1 MDRHA
6 IMETVLHLSV
16 PVREALAADD
26 NTLRFFFAYDGDTRD
41 ASEIR
46 ADLVIRLA
54 KGHVWAPLAK
64 CSNFNPACGCQGHS
78 RDEMMV
84 EFSGGVQRR
93 SAA

>member
-26 NTLRFFFAYDGDTRD
+26 NTLRFFFAHDGEARD

-46 ADLVIRLA
+46 TDLVIRLA

-64 CSNFNPACGCQGHS
+64 CCNFDPACGCRGHS
-78 RDEMMV
+78 RDEMMA
-84 EFSGGVQRR
+84 EFSGDVRR
-93 SAA
+93 KVA